1 MNNSRLWAL
10 NATKLIEMGNYDLQ
24 LLVKPLKDDRNDKRL
39 KFMMKWIAQGYNAI
53 GSFKL

>member
-39 KFMMKWIAQGYNAI
+39 KFMMKWIAQGYNAM
-53 GSFKL
+53 GNFKL